1 VATEVTDA
9 DGSPASLAVEPI
21 AGPLDAT
28 VRPPGSKSLT
38 NRALV
43 CAALARGTTVLD
55 GVLVADDTEAMMDCL
70 RDLGVPLALDRAT
83 RSVTVDGTAGEPPT
97 TAAVLDARLSGTT
110 SRFVAPVAALVRGHV
125 LIDGGEPLRRRPMGD
140 LLDALE
146 SLGAEVEPLGE
157 PGHLPVRIATRRG
170 LDGGRV
176 RVTGDVS
183 SQFLSALLLSAP
195 CFRDGLEVEV
205 TTPLVSRPYVEM
217 TTAVMAAFGAPVEV
231 DDDLTHLR
239 VPPVGYRAV
248 DRYSVEP
255 DASAASYFAAAAAV
269 VGGTVR
275 IEGLGRRSLQGD
287 VAFIDVL
294 ASMGVEVAWH
304 DDAVEV
310 TGGGPL
316 RGVEVDFSDIS
327 DTAQTLAV
335 VAPFAEGPTTVTG
348 IGFIRGKETDRLAA
362 VVTELQRLGID
373 AREDPDGFTIRPGTP
388 SPGSVRTYDDHR
400 MAMSFALLG
409 LRVPGITIE
418 DPGCVAKTYPGFW
431 DDLGTLRHAPEPGT
445 APATP

>member
-1 VATEVTDA
+1 
-9 DGSPASLAVEPI
+9 
-21 AGPLDAT
+21 
-28 VRPPGSKSLT
+28 
-38 NRALV
+38 
-43 CAALARGTTVLD
+43 
-55 GVLVADDTEAMMDCL
+55 
-70 RDLGVPLALDRAT
+70 
-83 RSVTVDGTAGEPPT
+83 
-97 TAAVLDARLSGTT
+97 
-110 SRFVAPVAALVRGHV
+110 
-125 LIDGGEPLRRRPMGD
+125 
-140 LLDALE
+140 
-146 SLGAEVEPLGE
+146 
-157 PGHLPVRIATRRG
+157 
-170 LDGGRV
+170 
-176 RVTGDVS
+176 
-183 SQFLSALLLSAP
+183 
-195 CFRDGLEVEV
+195 
-205 TTPLVSRPYVEM
+205 M

-248 DRYSVEP
+248 DRYAVEP

-348 IGFIRGKETDRLAA
+348 IGFIRGKDTDRLAA
-362 VVTELQRLGID
+362 VVSELQRLGID